1 MNKEQNIKFTL
12 IRTNELAHKLTL
24 KGLTPEAMIESVKTE
39 SKSKPVNRFREE
51 LPVTESLGA
60 GFVQQALQK
69 LPNISIVG
77 AWKKNNHTEME
88 LISYNGLVLLNV
100 RKLANM
106 QEVETVKRLAQ
117 SLPSTY
123 AAFAGSTGKSVKIL
137 VKVSLTDGSLPTEMR
152 DIARFHEQAYLLA
165 YTTYSGVVSYH
176 ITREDP
182 NLQQSFRKTYD
193 PEPFFNPDANPLKI
207 NLDYN
212 ITLSDDE
219 ESSAGNPLERYV
231 PGPDTYAEFEKRFRI
246 LVNMA
251 LQKMGKHTINME
263 TELFIEAVAKE
274 CCLAGFP
281 QEEAIKHTFG
291 LVIGHMEQETVRSI
305 YETVYEA
312 YSDKYGNYPVYNK
325 TQQMEILFHHYMSD
339 RYVLRYNELK
349 EVPEYRDNNSWSPNF
364 RIIDDRMLSKMIIE
378 ARRRG
383 INVSERDMSRYV
395 KSSDVPD
402 YNPVDEYLESLFG
415 LWDGKDHIGALARRI
430 KTNNPNWDKW
440 FRIWFRGL
448 VAQWRGW
455 NRQYG
460 NSVAPVII
468 GRQGW
473 RKSTFCRMLL
483 PPELAFG
490 FTDQL
495 DFGNRRDIDL
505 TISHYLLVN
514 IDEFDQLTK
523 HAQNGYL
530 KNLLQRTDSKQRKLF
545 TDSVN
550 EKRRYASFI
559 GTSNVSDLLT
569 DPTGSR
575 RFLCVELTAPID
587 TETPINYIQLYAQ
600 AVAELDKKLPYWF
613 TEEEVREIMES
624 NRDFMQMSEQE
635 QLFNEYFRAPQNN
648 KEGEWL
654 SPTEIMHR
662 LKKMYNVKTGMSA
675 VKLGRYLS
683 NIPEIPHKKS
693 PKSTLYNV
701 VFE

>member
-1 MNKEQNIKFTL
+1 MNKPMKFTM
-12 IRTNELAHKLTL
+12 IRANGEARTLTL
-24 KGLTPEAMIESVKTE
+24 KALTPEAMIESVKTE
-39 SKSKPVNRFREE
+39 MKSKPVSRFRQE
-51 LPVTESLGA
+51 LPVLESLGN
-60 GFVQQALQK
+60 GFVRQALQK
-69 LPNISIVG
+69 LPDISIAG
-77 AWKKNNHTEME
+77 TWRKHGTLEME
-88 LISYNGLVLLNV
+88 LKEYNGLVLLNV
-100 RKLANM
+100 SKLANL

-137 VKVSLTDGSLPTEMR
+137 VRVSLPDGSLPSGIG
-152 DIARFHEQAYLLA
+152 DIARFHEQAYYLA

-182 NLQQSFRKTYD
+182 SLQQGFRMTFD
-193 PEPFFNPDANPLKI
+193 PEPFFNPGAYPLKV
-207 NLDYN
+207 NMDYN
-212 ITLSDDE
+212 ITLSDKE
-219 ESSAGNPLERYV
+219 ENAVGNPLERYE
-231 PGPDTYAEFEKRFRI
+231 PGPDSYEEFEKRFRI

-251 LQKMGKHTINME
+251 LKKLDSRTADTD
-263 TELFIEAVAKE
+263 TELFIGAVAKE

-281 QEEAIKHTFG
+281 QEEAIRHACALAVG
-291 LVIGHMEQETVRSI
+291 AMDRETVRSI

-312 YSDKYGNYPVYNK
+312 YGEKYASQPAYNK
-325 TQQMEILFHHYMSD
+325 TQQMELLFHHYMSD
-339 RYVLRYNELK
+339 RYVLRYNVLK
-349 EVPEYRDNNSWSPNF
+349 EVPEYRDNNSWSPTF
-364 RIIDDRMLSKMIIE
+364 RPIDERRLSKMILE

-383 INVSERDMSRYV
+383 IGVSERDLLRYV
-395 KSSDVPD
+395 KSTDVPD
-402 YNPVDEYLESLFG
+402 YNPVDDYLSNLHG
-415 LWDGKDHIGALARRI
+415 QWDGKDHIGALASRV
-430 KTNNPNWDKW
+430 KTGNPNWDKW

-473 RKSTFCRMLL
+473 RKSTFCRLLL
-483 PPELAFG
+483 PPELSFG

-523 HAQNGYL
+523 HSQNGYL

-587 TETPINYIQLYAQ
+587 TVTPIDYTQLYAQ
-600 AVAELDKKLPYWF
+600 AVAELDRKLPYWF
-613 TEEEVREIMES
+613 TEEEVKEIMES
-624 NRDFMQMSEQE
+624 NRAFMQMDEQE
-635 QLFNEYFRAPQNN
+635 QLFSEYFRAANYGD
-648 KEGEWL
+648 EGKWM
-654 SPTEIMHR
+654 SPTEI
-662 LKKMYNVKTGMSA
+662 LKHIRNVHDSNFNMSLTA
-675 VKLGRYLS
+675 FGRFLKNMPDLPFRRGKNTSEY
-683 NIPEIPHKKS
+683 K
-693 PKSTLYNV
+693 V
-701 VFE
+701 VLL

>member
-1 MNKEQNIKFTL
+1 MKFTL
-12 IRTNELAHKLTL
+12 IRTNDEARTL
-24 KGLTPEAMIESVKTE
+24 SLKTLTPEAMMESIMTE
-39 SKSKPVNRFREE
+39 MKSKPVSRFRQE
-51 LPVTESLGA
+51 LPVMESLGA

-69 LPNISIVG
+69 LPCISVAG
-77 AWKKNNHTEME
+77 VWKKHGTSEME
-88 LISYNGLVLLNV
+88 LKEYNGLVMLNV
-100 RKLANM
+100 SKLANL

-137 VKVSLTDGSLPTEMR
+137 VRVSLPDGSLPSGIG
-152 DIARFHEQAYLLA
+152 DIARFHEQAYYLA

-182 NLQQSFRKTYD
+182 TLQQGFRMTYD
-193 PEPFFNPDANPLKI
+193 PEPFFNPDAHPLKVDT
-207 NLDYN
+207 DYN
-212 ITLSDDE
+212 ITLSDTE
-219 ESSAGNPLERYV
+219 ENAVGNPLERYV
-231 PGPDTYAEFEKRFRI
+231 PGPDSYEEFEKRFRI

-251 LQKMGKHTINME
+251 LKKLDNRTIDSD

-281 QEEAIKHTFG
+281 KEEAIRHAGALAVGAMDK
-291 LVIGHMEQETVRSI
+291 ETVRSI
-305 YETVYEA
+305 YETVYDA
-312 YSDKYGNYPVYNK
+312 YGEKYASQPAYNK
-325 TQQMEILFHHYMSD
+325 TQQMELLFHHYMSD
-339 RYVLRYNELK
+339 RYVLRYNVLK
-349 EVPEYRDNNSWSPNF
+349 EVPEYRDNNSWSPTF
-364 RIIDDRMLSKMIIE
+364 RPIDERRLSKMILE

-383 INVSERDMSRYV
+383 IGVTERDLLRYV
-395 KSSDVPD
+395 KSTDVAD
-402 YNPVDEYLESLFG
+402 YNPVDDYLSNLHG
-415 LWDGKDHIGALARRI
+415 LWDGKDHISAMANRV
-430 KTNNPNWDKW
+430 KNDNPHWNKW

-455 NRQYG
+455 NSQYG

-473 RKSTFCRMLL
+473 RKSTFCRLLL
-483 PPELAFG
+483 PPELSFG

-523 HAQNGYL
+523 HSQNGYL

-587 TETPINYIQLYAQ
+587 TVTPIDYTQLYAQ
-600 AVAELDKKLPYWF
+600 AVAELDQKLPYWF
-613 TEEEVREIMES
+613 TEEEVKEIMES
-624 NRDFMQMSEQE
+624 NRAFMQMEEQE
-635 QLFNEYFRAPQNN
+635 QLFSEYFRAANYGD
-648 KEGEWL
+648 EGKWM
-654 SPTEIMHR
+654 SPTDI
-662 LKKMYNVKTGMSA
+662 LKHIRNVHDKNFNMSLTA
-675 VKLGRYLS
+675 FGRFLK
-683 NIPEIPHKKS
+683 NMPELPFRRGKNTSEYK
-693 PKSTLYNV
+693 V
-701 VFE
+701 VLL

>member
-1 MNKEQNIKFTL
+1 MNKPMKFTM
-12 IRTNELAHKLTL
+12 IRANGEARTLTL
-24 KGLTPEAMIESVKTE
+24 KALTPEAMIESVKTE
-39 SKSKPVNRFREE
+39 MKSKPVSRFRQE
-51 LPVTESLGA
+51 LPVLESLGN
-60 GFVQQALQK
+60 GFVRQALQK
-69 LPNISIVG
+69 LPDISIAG
-77 AWKKNNHTEME
+77 TWRKHGTLEME
-88 LISYNGLVLLNV
+88 LKEYNGLVLLNV
-100 RKLANM
+100 SKLANL

-137 VKVSLTDGSLPTEMR
+137 VRVSLPDGSLPSGIG
-152 DIARFHEQAYLLA
+152 DIARFHEQAYYLA

-182 NLQQSFRKTYD
+182 SLQQGFRMTFD
-193 PEPFFNPDANPLKI
+193 PEPFFNPGAYPLKV
-207 NLDYN
+207 NMDYN
-212 ITLSDDE
+212 ITLSDKE
-219 ESSAGNPLERYV
+219 ENAVGNPLERYE
-231 PGPDTYAEFEKRFRI
+231 PGPDSYEEFEKRFRI

-251 LQKMGKHTINME
+251 LKKLDSRTADTD
-263 TELFIEAVAKE
+263 TELFIGAVAKE

-281 QEEAIKHTFG
+281 QEEAIRHACALAVG
-291 LVIGHMEQETVRSI
+291 AMDRETVRSI

-312 YSDKYGNYPVYNK
+312 YGEKYASQSAYNK
-325 TQQMEILFHHYMSD
+325 TQQMELLFHHYMSD
-339 RYVLRYNELK
+339 RYVLRYNVLK
-349 EVPEYRDNNSWSPNF
+349 EVPEYRDNNSWSPTF
-364 RIIDDRMLSKMIIE
+364 RPIDERRLSKMILE

-383 INVSERDMSRYV
+383 IGVSERDLLRYV
-395 KSSDVPD
+395 KSTDVPD
-402 YNPVDEYLESLFG
+402 YNPVDDYLSNLHG
-415 LWDGKDHIGALARRI
+415 QWDGKDHIGALASRV
-430 KTNNPNWDKW
+430 KTGNPNWDKW

-473 RKSTFCRMLL
+473 RKSTFCRLLL
-483 PPELAFG
+483 PPELSFG

-523 HAQNGYL
+523 HSQNGYL

-587 TETPINYIQLYAQ
+587 TVTPIDYTQLYAQ
-600 AVAELDKKLPYWF
+600 AVAELDRKLPYWF
-613 TEEEVREIMES
+613 TEEEVKEIMES
-624 NRDFMQMSEQE
+624 NRAFMQMDEQE
-635 QLFNEYFRAPQNN
+635 QLFSEYFRAANYGD
-648 KEGEWL
+648 EGKWM
-654 SPTEIMHR
+654 SPTEI
-662 LKKMYNVKTGMSA
+662 LKHIRNVHDSNFNMSLTA
-675 VKLGRYLS
+675 FGRFLKNMPDLPFRRGKNTSEY
-683 NIPEIPHKKS
+683 K
-693 PKSTLYNV
+693 V
-701 VFE
+701 VLL

>member
-1 MNKEQNIKFTL
+1 MNKPMKFTM
-12 IRTNELAHKLTL
+12 IRANGEARTLTL
-24 KGLTPEAMIESVKTE
+24 KALTPEAMIESVKTE
-39 SKSKPVNRFREE
+39 MKSKPVSRFRQE
-51 LPVTESLGA
+51 LPVLESLGN
-60 GFVQQALQK
+60 GFVRQALQK
-69 LPNISIVG
+69 LPDISIAG
-77 AWKKNNHTEME
+77 TWRKHGTLEME
-88 LISYNGLVLLNV
+88 LKEYNGLVLLNV
-100 RKLANM
+100 SKLANL

-137 VKVSLTDGSLPTEMR
+137 VRVSLPDGSLPSGIG
-152 DIARFHEQAYLLA
+152 DIARFHEQAYYLA

-182 NLQQSFRKTYD
+182 SLQQGFRMTFD
-193 PEPFFNPDANPLKI
+193 PEPFFNPGAYPLKV
-207 NLDYN
+207 NMDYN
-212 ITLSDDE
+212 ITLSDKE
-219 ESSAGNPLERYV
+219 ENAVGNPLERYE
-231 PGPDTYAEFEKRFRI
+231 PGPDSYEEFEKRFRI

-251 LQKMGKHTINME
+251 LKKLDSRTADTD
-263 TELFIEAVAKE
+263 TELFIGAVAKE

-281 QEEAIKHTFG
+281 QEEAIRHACALAVG
-291 LVIGHMEQETVRSI
+291 AMDRETVRSI

-312 YSDKYGNYPVYNK
+312 YGEKYASQPAYNK
-325 TQQMEILFHHYMSD
+325 TQQMELLFHHYMSD
-339 RYVLRYNELK
+339 RYVLRYNVLK
-349 EVPEYRDNNSWSPNF
+349 EVPEYRDNNSWSPTF
-364 RIIDDRMLSKMIIE
+364 RPIDERRLSKMILE

-383 INVSERDMSRYV
+383 IGVSERDLLRYV
-395 KSSDVPD
+395 KSTDVPD
-402 YNPVDEYLESLFG
+402 YNPVDDYLSNLHG
-415 LWDGKDHIGALARRI
+415 QWDGKDHIGALASRV
-430 KTNNPNWDKW
+430 KTGNPNWDKW

-473 RKSTFCRMLL
+473 RKSTFCRLLL
-483 PPELAFG
+483 PPELSFG

-523 HAQNGYL
+523 HSQNGYL

-575 RFLCVELTAPID
+575 RFLCVELTARIDTVTPID
-587 TETPINYIQLYAQ
+587 YTQLYAQ
-600 AVAELDKKLPYWF
+600 AVAELDRKLPYWF
-613 TEEEVREIMES
+613 TEEEVKEIMES
-624 NRDFMQMSEQE
+624 NRAFMQMDEQE
-635 QLFNEYFRAPQNN
+635 QLFSEYFRAANYGD
-648 KEGEWL
+648 EGKWM
-654 SPTEIMHR
+654 SPTEI
-662 LKKMYNVKTGMSA
+662 LKHIRNVHDSNFNMSLTA
-675 VKLGRYLS
+675 FGRFLKNMPDLPFRRGKNTSEY
-683 NIPEIPHKKS
+683 K
-693 PKSTLYNV
+693 V
-701 VFE
+701 VLL

>member
-1 MNKEQNIKFTL
+1 MNNPMKFTTVRVNDEA
-12 IRTNELAHKLTL
+12 RTMTL
-24 KGLTPEAMIESVKTE
+24 KGLSPEAMIASVSTE
-39 SKSKPVNRFREE
+39 MKSKPVSCFREQ
-51 LPVTESLGA
+51 LPIMESLGA
-60 GFVQQALQK
+60 GFVKQALHK
-69 LPNISIVG
+69 LPRISVAG
-77 AWKKNNHTEME
+77 SWKKRSNSEME
-88 LISYNGLVLLNV
+88 LDQYNGLVLLNV
-100 RKLANM
+100 RKLANS

-123 AAFAGSTGKSVKIL
+123 AAFMGSTGKSVKIL
-137 VKVSLTDGSLPTEMR
+137 VKVSLLDGSLPTDRE
-152 DIARFHEQAYLLA
+152 DIAPFHEQAYYLA

-193 PEPFFNPDANPLKI
+193 PTPFFNPEAYPLKV
-207 NLDYN
+207 NMDYS
-212 ITLSDDE
+212 ITLSDTE
-219 ESSAGNPLERYV
+219 ENVVSNPLERYI
-231 PGPDTYAEFEKRFRI
+231 PGPDSYEEFEKRFRI
-246 LVNMA
+246 MVNLA
-251 LQKMGKHTINME
+251 VQKMGKHTINKE
-263 TELFIEAVAKE
+263 KEFFIETVARE

-281 QEEAIKHTFG
+281 KEEAIRHAFG
-291 LVIGHMEQETVRSI
+291 LVVGNMEHETARSI
-305 YETVYEA
+305 FETVYDA
-312 YSDKYGNYPVYNK
+312 YSDKFASQAIYNK
-325 TQQMEILFHHYMSD
+325 TQQMELLFHHYMRD
-339 RYVLRYNELK
+339 RYVLRYNVLK

-364 RIIDDRMLSKMIIE
+364 NPIDERRLSKMILE

-383 INVSERDMSRYV
+383 ISVTERDLLRYA
-395 KSSDVPD
+395 KSTDVED
-402 YNPVDEYLESLFG
+402 YNPVDEYLNNLHG
-415 LWDGKDHIGALARRI
+415 LWDGKDHIGKMASRV
-430 KTNNPNWDKW
+430 KTNNPNWNKW

-473 RKSTFCRMLL
+473 RKSTFCRLLL

-575 RFLCVELTAPID
+575 RFLCVELEAPID
-587 TETPINYIQLYAQ
+587 TETPIDYLQLYAQ
-600 AVAELDKKLPYWF
+600 AVAELDQKQPYWF

-624 NRDFMQMSEQE
+624 NRQFMQIDEQE
-635 QLFNEYFRAPQNN
+635 QLFNEYFTAPQLPD
-648 KEGEWL
+648 EGEWI
-654 SPTEIMHR
+654 SPTDI
-662 LKKMYNVKTGMSA
+662 LKHIRKVHNKNFNMS
-675 VKLGRYLS
+675 LTTFGRFLKNMPDLPFRRGKNTSEYR
-683 NIPEIPHKKS
+683 
-693 PKSTLYNV
+693 V
-701 VFE
+701 VLL

>member
-1 MNKEQNIKFTL
+1 MKFTL
-12 IRTNELAHKLTL
+12 IRNNDEARTL
-24 KGLTPEAMIESVKTE
+24 SLKTLTPEAMMESIMTE
-39 SKSKPVNRFREE
+39 MKSKPVSRFRQE
-51 LPVTESLGA
+51 LPVLESLGA
-60 GFVQQALQK
+60 GFVRQALQK
-69 LPNISIVG
+69 LPNISITG
-77 AWKKNNHTEME
+77 SWRKHGTSEME
-88 LISYNGLVLLNV
+88 LKEYNGLVLLNV
-100 RKLANM
+100 SKLANL

-123 AAFAGSTGKSVKIL
+123 AAFTGSTGKSVKIL
-137 VKVSLTDGSLPTEMR
+137 VMVSLPDGSLPSGIG
-152 DIARFHEQAYLLA
+152 DIARFHEQAYYLA

-182 NLQQSFRKTYD
+182 SLQQGFRMTYD
-193 PEPFFNPDANPLKI
+193 PEPFFNPDAHPLKVDT
-207 NLDYN
+207 DYN
-212 ITLSDDE
+212 ITLSDTE
-219 ESSAGNPLERYV
+219 ENAVGNPLERYV
-231 PGPDTYAEFEKRFRI
+231 PGPDSYEEFEKRFRI

-251 LQKMGKHTINME
+251 LKKLDNRTIDSD
-263 TELFIEAVAKE
+263 TELFIGAVAKE

-281 QEEAIKHTFG
+281 KEEAIRHAGALAVGAMDK
-291 LVIGHMEQETVRSI
+291 ETVRSI
-305 YETVYEA
+305 YETVYDA
-312 YSDKYGNYPVYNK
+312 YGEKYASQPAYNK
-325 TQQMEILFHHYMSD
+325 TQQMELLFHHYMSD
-339 RYVLRYNELK
+339 RYVLRYNVLK
-349 EVPEYRDNNSWSPNF
+349 EVPEYRDNNSWSPTF
-364 RIIDDRMLSKMIIE
+364 RPIDERRLSKMILE

-383 INVSERDMSRYV
+383 IGVSERDLLRYV

-402 YNPVDEYLESLFG
+402 YNPVDDYLSNLHG
-415 LWDGKDHIGALARRI
+415 LWDGKDHIGAMASRV
-430 KTNNPNWDKW
+430 KNGNPHWDKW

-473 RKSTFCRMLL
+473 RKSTFCRLLL

-523 HAQNGYL
+523 HSQNGYL

-559 GTSNVSDLLT
+559 GTSNVNDLLT

-587 TETPINYIQLYAQ
+587 TITPIDYTQLYAQ
-600 AVAELDKKLPYWF
+600 AVAELDQKLPYWF
-613 TEEEVREIMES
+613 TEEEVKEIMES
-624 NRDFMQMSEQE
+624 NRAFMQMDEQE
-635 QLFNEYFRAPQNN
+635 QLFNEYFRAANYGN
-648 KEGEWL
+648 EGKWM
-654 SPTEIMHR
+654 SPTDI
-662 LKKMYNVKTGMSA
+662 LKHIRNVHDKNFNMSLTA
-675 VKLGRYLS
+675 FGRFLK
-683 NIPEIPHKKS
+683 NIPDLPFRRGKNTSEYK
-693 PKSTLYNV
+693 V
-701 VFE
+701 VLL